1 MDLLIQSLGWLLA
14 AVGSSQL
21 RVKMMNEVH
30 FYHVVASATD
40 GKVSSGLFF
49 LLKIHLLEPEEGH
62 KMDQFY
68 RCSWLRKIKK
78 SF

>member
-1 MDLLIQSLGWLLA
+1 
-14 AVGSSQL
+14 
-21 RVKMMNEVH
+21 MMNEVH

-62 KMDQFY
+62 NMAQKN
-68 RCSWLRKIKK
+68 KK
-78 SF
+78 EFLEEKDIY